1 MSREIKFH
9 QAILEAT
16 DLCMAAD
23 PNVYLMGLGVPDPK
37 AIFGTTLGLAAKYG
51 ARRVMDMPTS
61 ENAMTGV
68 AIGSA
73 LVGLRPILTHQRV
86 DFALLSLD
94 QIINN
99 AAKWHYMFGG
109 RLKVPL
115 VIRLIIGR
123 GWGQGPQHSQ
133 SLESVFAHIPGLKVV
148 LPSTPHDAKG
158 LLISAVEDDNPV
170 IFLEHRWLHGVFGP
184 VPEAAYRVPLGQAHT
199 VREGADVT
207 IVACSYMTLEALKA
221 AEWLAEDGV
230 SAEVIDLR
238 SLRPLDAGHVIAS
251 VRKTGRLIAADLG
264 WGSFGVGAELVAR
277 VSENAF
283 GSLKCA
289 PVRVSPPETP
299 VPSSWALSNHFYPG
313 AAELADRALAMM
325 GRSTRRPPIPRD
337 TPLDTPDKSF
347 AGPF

>member
-1 MSREIKFH
+1 MSRQLKFFE
-9 QAILEAT
+9 AILEAT
-16 DLCMAAD
+16 DQCLAAD
-23 PNVYLMGLGVPDPK
+23 PSVYVMGLGVPDPK
-37 AIFGTTLGLAAKYG
+37 GIFGTTLGLVKKYG
-51 ARRVMDMPTS
+51 DRRVMDMPTS

-73 LVGLRPILTHQRV
+73 MMGMRPILTHQRV

-94 QIINN
+94 QIFNN

-115 VIRLIIGR
+115 VIRLIVGR

-133 SLESVFAHIPGLKVV
+133 SLESIFAHVPGLKVV

-158 LLISAVEDDNPV
+158 MLVSAVEDDNPV

-184 VPEAAYRVPLGQAHT
+184 VPQEVYRVPLGKANT
-199 VREGADVT
+199 LREGTDVT
-207 IVACSYMTLEALKA
+207 IAACSYMTLEALKA
-221 AEWLAEDGV
+221 AEILHDEGI
-230 SAEVIDLR
+230 SAEVVDIR
-238 SLRPLDAGHVIAS
+238 SLRPFNHEHVLSS
-251 VRKTGRLIAADLG
+251 VKKTGRLIAADMG
-264 WGSFGVGAELVAR
+264 WRSFGFGAELIAR
-277 VSENAF
+277 VCESGF
-283 GSLKCA
+283 GSLRCA

-313 AAELADRALAMM
+313 AGEIGDCARAMLGRPVNGPRPKNDR
-325 GRSTRRPPIPRD
+325 
-337 TPLDTPDKSF
+337 PLDTPDKSF